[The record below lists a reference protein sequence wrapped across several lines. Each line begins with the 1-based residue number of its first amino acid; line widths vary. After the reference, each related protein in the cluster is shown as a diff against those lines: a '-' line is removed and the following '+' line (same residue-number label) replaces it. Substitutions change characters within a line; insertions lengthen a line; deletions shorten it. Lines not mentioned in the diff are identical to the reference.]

1 MSFFANLLRPMRIR
15 CPMCGMETVKS
26 RIVKPMGPF
35 VKDGPT
41 VMKMTCTKCG
51 HTWRVPLRVGP

>member
-1 MSFFANLLRPMRIR
+1 MSLFANLPRPMRIR

-41 VMKMTCTKCG
+41 VMKMTCAKCG
-51 HTWRVPLRVGP
+51 YTWRVPLHIGP